1 MDGVFGGYVSFASLF
16 IGTLHA
22 EGKLDDH
29 DKTLS
34 ISFFILKSFNMS
46 SHFI

>member
-1 MDGVFGGYVSFASLF
+1 MAGVFGDYVLFASLF

-34 ISFFILKSFNMS
+34 ISFFHSLVF
-46 SHFI
+46 